1 MIRPNGSAIFIFQR
15 IIDVMQEAEELGGP
29 EGQDYG
35 NLMRAVANEARDR
48 LRSFHGIGLNCFDD
62 FEIHAEADAWC
73 LHGHIPGEGLTR
85 IGEFRT
91 RGHAE
96 EVYARITGQPYSRA
110 IKEGDRFKL
119 VREVVRFPDF
129 IARPGLTGTVTAV
142 SGGIRGRIDEPVRGA
157 EAWDNEL
164 HWDSLVEFVADTEPR
179 E

>member
-1 MIRPNGSAIFIFQR
+1 MEPSATSIQ
-15 IIDVMQEAEELGGP
+15 P
-29 EGQDYG
+29 
-35 NLMRAVANEARDR
+35 R
-48 LRSFHGIGLNCFDD
+48 LRSHLASRRPGSIESPWGRRVGWGSATGSTRSRRRGSGASRRWRDSIGDGATLY
-62 FEIHAEADAWC
+62 
-73 LHGHIPGEGLTR
+73 GRIPGQGLKPL
-85 IGEFRT
+85 GEFKA

-96 EVYARITGQPYSRA
+96 EVYARITGRPYLRA

-164 HWDSLVEFVADTEPR
+164 HWDSLVEFVADTEPW